1 MSLLNGITP
10 QEIKKIFYNTTNKQ
24 AYLDLLSEHIGEDFS
39 KLRTN
44 RAIDDAIIRTWEY
57 KLSKRIIRGLFFDS
71 EKCIEGRIGRDRI
84 NDLIYDWKTLKLGK
98 LDWPFLPKLFD
109 NHVNFVNRSDLTERE
124 KDDRIALDAIRFRRI
139 KEINTLRNDYIE
151 YLIFANNDEV
161 IPTFGNCRGV
171 DFYINGQPFDQKVG
185 RSIGRA
191 FIEQYGDDYRKIAI
205 ENPDLVA
212 ISLYENQDEERF
224 GYEPRLLIAYLDSDL
239 TTEDVE
245 NSLANVDF
253 SSPLNIEF
261 EYLFSNGNVQIF
273 ETYCYV
279 ILLHK

>member
-10 QEIKKIFYNTTNKQ
+10 QEIKKIFGNNVNKKS
-24 AYLDLLSEHIGEDFS
+24 YLQLLSKYVSEDFS
-39 KLRTN
+39 RLRTN
-44 RAIDDAIIRTWEY
+44 TAIDDAIIRTWDYE
-57 KLSKRIIRGLFFDS
+57 LSKKIIRELFFDS
-71 EKCIEGRIGRDRI
+71 DKCIESRIGKDKI
-84 NDLIYDWKTLKLGK
+84 NDLICDWKTLQLGK
-98 LDWPFLPKLFD
+98 LDWPFPPKLFD
-109 NHVNFVNRSDLTERE
+109 NHVNYVNRSDLTERE
-124 KDDRIALDAIRFRRI
+124 KDDQIALDAIRFRRI

-161 IPTFGNCRGV
+161 IPTFGNSRGV
-171 DFYINGQPFDQKVG
+171 DFYINGHPFDQKVG
-185 RSIGRA
+185 RSIGKA
-191 FIEQYGDDYRKIAI
+191 FIEKYGEEYREIAI

-245 NSLANVDF
+245 RSLENVDF
-253 SSPLNIEF
+253 SYPINIEF
-261 EYLFSNGNVQIF
+261 EYEFSNGNVRIY

-279 ILLHK
+279 VLLHK